1 MAKYKIR
8 EVLEAVEAL
17 APRDLAA
24 GWDNPGLLV
33 GDISG
38 GCEGAIVALDLS
50 RSVVAQAAAQNCQL
64 ILTHHPFIFNAQ
76 KQVLAGT
83 YEGDLILALAGAGI
97 AAVAAHTNWDNAA
110 GGINHVLAEALGLQE
125 VGAVCDPSRGDGEIL
140 LLAGLLPQA
149 VSAGELLE
157 LVRRRLGL
165 AVVRA
170 AGLQPAKAYRRLAV
184 VGGAGLD
191 FWPEAQAAGCDA
203 LISADGKHHIG
214 LQAAHSGF
222 AVIDATHFA
231 TEVMGIRRLGERLQ
245 ERLPGLRVCFADEED
260 AWAFYGT
267 DGRKL

>member
-1 MAKYKIR
+1 MAKYRIS
-8 EVLEAVEAL
+8 EVLAAVEAL
-17 APRDLAA
+17 APRNLAA
-24 GWDNPGLLV
+24 DWDNPGLLA
-33 GDISG
+33 GDPRG
-38 GCEGAIVALDLS
+38 GCEGVLVALDLS
-50 RSVVAQAAAQNCQL
+50 RAVVAQAAAANCRL
-64 ILTHHPFIFNAQ
+64 ILTHHPFIFSAQ

-83 YEGDLILALAGAGI
+83 YEGDLILALAKAEI
-97 AAVAAHTNWDNAA
+97 AAAAAHTNWDNAA
-110 GGINHVLAEALGLQE
+110 GGINYVLAEALGLRE
-125 VGAVCDPSRGDGEIL
+125 LEAVCDPSRDDGEIL

-149 VSAGELLE
+149 VSAGELPE

-170 AGLQPAKAYRRLAV
+170 AGLRPDKAYRRLAV

-231 TEVMGIRRLGERLQ
+231 TEVIGIRRLGERLR
-245 ERLPGLRVCFADEED
+245 ESLPGLRVCFAEEED
-260 AWAFYGT
+260 AWAFYGA
-267 DGRKL
+267 GGQKL